1 VVIFGALVVASGSL
15 RHNPANFYRAVKAN
29 MPQSQKSAD
38 ERSSLHG
45 FWSSKM
51 AFILAVTGSAVGLGN
66 IWKFPYIAG
75 ENGGGAF
82 VLIYLLCV
90 FGIGLP
96 IMMSE
101 TMLGRRGRR
110 NPVKSMALLGEEEGG
125 SALWG
130 IVGLSGVA
138 AGFLILSF
146 YSVIAGWVMAYVF
159 KTATGVFVNSDA
171 ETVRDTISLLTGD
184 WQTSAAWHTAFML
197 LTVVVVAR
205 GVERGLEQAVTLM
218 VPALVAILLI
228 LLGFSAATG
237 EFEMGVRFMFE
248 PDFSKVDGNTIL
260 AAMGQA
266 FFTLS
271 IGMGCV
277 MAYGAYL
284 PQDTSIPATA
294 LAVVAADTAIAI
306 LSGLVI
312 FPIVFANGLDP
323 MAGPDLIFRALPL
336 SFGNLPG
343 GVFFGTLFFLLV
355 AFAALTSA
363 ISLMEPAVAWVVE
376 SYGLTRARA
385 SIVIGL
391 IIWVLGFLSVFSFNL
406 LEDFTFLQGTF
417 MDNFDY
423 LTSNIMLPL
432 GGLAITV
439 FCGWVMCRNTSA
451 DELNAGTGRRYDLWR
466 FSTRYLAPVAV
477 IFVFLNAIGVLD
489 WFASLVG

>member
-1 VVIFGALVVASGSL
+1 
-15 RHNPANFYRAVKAN
+15 
-29 MPQSQKSAD
+29 
-38 ERSSLHG
+38 
-45 FWSSKM
+45 M

-90 FGIGLP
+90 FAIGLP
-96 IMMSE
+96 IMMAE

-110 NPVKSMALLGEEEGG
+110 NPVASMALLGEEEGG
-125 SALWG
+125 SSAWG
-130 IVGLSGVA
+130 LVGLSGVI
-138 AGFLILSF
+138 AGFLILSY
-146 YSVIAGWVMAYVF
+146 YSVIAGWVFAYVF
-159 KTATGVFVNSDA
+159 KSASGVFVASDA
-171 ETVRDTISLLTGD
+171 EFVRGTIEALTGD
-184 WQTSAAWHTAFML
+184 WMVSGAWHSVFML
-197 LTVVVVAR
+197 LTVIVVAR

-237 EFEMGVRFMFE
+237 EFEMGVRFLFE
-248 PDFSKVDGNTIL
+248 PDFSKVTGATVL

-284 PQDTSIPATA
+284 PQETSIPATA
-294 LAVVAADTAIAI
+294 LAVVSADTAIAL

-336 SFGNLPG
+336 SFGNMPG

-355 AFAALTSA
+355 GFAALTSA
-363 ISLMEPAVAWVVE
+363 ISLMEPAVAWAVE
-376 SYGLTRARA
+376 TWDITRTRA
-385 SIVIGL
+385 SVLIGL
-391 IIWVLGFLSVFSFNL
+391 IIWVLGFLSVLSFNVL
-406 LEDFTFLQGTF
+406 SEFKIWQGTF
-417 MDNFDY
+417 LDNFDY

-432 GGLAITV
+432 GGLAITI

-451 DELNAGTGRRYDLWR
+451 DELDAGTGRIYEMWH

-477 IFVFLNAIGVLD
+477 VLVFLNAIGVLD
-489 WFASLVG
+489 WFGALQGAG